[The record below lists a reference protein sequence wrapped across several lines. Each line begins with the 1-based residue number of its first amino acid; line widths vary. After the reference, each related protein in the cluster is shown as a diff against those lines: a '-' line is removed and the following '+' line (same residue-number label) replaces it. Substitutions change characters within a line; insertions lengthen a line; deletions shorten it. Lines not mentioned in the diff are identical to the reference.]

1 MSVSRVV
8 VGVDGS
14 PNSKAAVA
22 QASHFASSRGMTLQ
36 VLHAFAPDL
45 PMLGFGALSDRTVVT
60 EHGDQL
66 LDSAV
71 ARAHSMHPDLKVVKA
86 LQDGYASQALV
97 AASRTAALVVVGA
110 TGHGIL
116 SQASIGP
123 TAMQVVTHAR
133 CPVLVVGHESS
144 GEPVPGGRIVA
155 GVDGS
160 EHSMHAVQAAHREA
174 AIVGGSLQVVHA
186 WQARSAADPTLT
198 HASSWEDYAAQLE
211 KKVDAALGDERRAH
225 PDVKVE
231 YQVVSAEPVAA
242 LKDRSE
248 GANLLVVGSRGRGGF
263 PGLHVGSVALQL
275 MGRSSCPLL
284 LTR

>member
-1 MSVSRVV
+1 MSVNRVV

-22 QASHFASSRGMTLQ
+22 QASHFASSRGMRLQ

-45 PMLGFGALSDRTVVT
+45 PMLGFGALSDRAVVT
-60 EHGDQL
+60 EHGQQL
-66 LDSAV
+66 LDNAV
-71 ARAHSMHPDLKVVKA
+71 ARAHSMHPDLEVTQA
-86 LQDGYASQALV
+86 LQDGYASEALV

-116 SQASIGP
+116 SQASVGP

-133 CPVLVVGHESS
+133 CPVLVVGHETS
-144 GEPVPGGRIVA
+144 GEPRQGGRVIA

-160 EHSMHAVQAAHREA
+160 DASMHAVQVAHREA
-174 AIVGGSLQVVHA
+174 AVLGGPLLVVHA
-186 WQARSAADPTLT
+186 WQARSAGDPTLT
-198 HASSWEDYAAQLE
+198 HASSWDDYAARLE
-211 KKVDAALGDERRAH
+211 ESVEAALADERRAH

-231 YQVVSAEPVAA
+231 YEVVSEEPAKA
-242 LKDRSE
+242 LADRTE
-248 GANLLVVGSRGRGGF
+248 DACMLVVGSRGSGGF

-275 MGRSSCPLL
+275 MGRSRCPVL

>member
-1 MSVSRVV
+1 MSVNRVV

-45 PMLGFGALSDRTVVT
+45 PMLGFGALSDRAVVT
-60 EHGDQL
+60 EHGQQL
-66 LDSAV
+66 LDDAV
-71 ARAHSMHPDLKVVKA
+71 AHAHSVHPDLEVTRA
-86 LQDGYASQALV
+86 LQDGFASEALV

-116 SQASIGP
+116 SQASVGP
-123 TAMQVVTHAR
+123 TAMQVVTHSR
-133 CPVLVVGHESS
+133 CPVLVVGHETS
-144 GEPVPGGRIVA
+144 GAPAPGGRIVA

-160 EHSMHAVQAAHREA
+160 DASMHAVQAAHREA
-174 AIVGGSLQVVHA
+174 AVVGGSLQVVHA

-198 HASSWEDYAAQLE
+198 HASSWEDYAARLE
-211 KKVDAALGDERRAH
+211 SGVETALADERRAH

-231 YQVVSAEPVAA
+231 YEVVSAEPVKA
-242 LKDRSE
+242 LTERSE
-248 GANLLVVGSRGRGGF
+248 GANLLVIGSRGSGGF

-275 MGRSSCPLL
+275 MGRSRCPIL

>member
-22 QASHFASSRGMTLQ
+22 QASHFASSRGMTLH

-45 PMLGFGALSDRTVVT
+45 PMLGFGALADRTLVT
-60 EHGDQL
+60 DHGQQL
-66 LDSAV
+66 IDNAT
-71 ARAHSMHPDLKVVKA
+71 ARAHAAHPDLTVTGS
-86 LQDGYASQALV
+86 LQDGYASEALV

-110 TGHGIL
+110 TGHGII
-116 SQASIGP
+116 SQASVGP

-133 CPVLVVGHESS
+133 CPVLVVGHETS
-144 GEPVPGGRIVA
+144 GAPARGGRIVA

-160 EHSMHAVQAAHREA
+160 DASLKAVQVAFREA
-174 AIVGGSLQVVHA
+174 AVVEGSLEVVHA

-198 HASSWEDYAAQLE
+198 HASSWEDYARQCE
-211 KKVDAALGDERRAH
+211 TKVDAALADERRRH
-225 PDVKVE
+225 PHVKVTYE
-231 YQVVSAEPVAA
+231 VVSGDPAAA
-242 LKDRSE
+242 LAERTE
-248 GANLLVVGSRGRGGF
+248 GASLLVVGSRGSGGF

-275 MGRSSCPLL
+275 MGRSAAPVLFI
-284 LTR
+284 R